1 MRFDALPLHQF
12 VLTDILRRAQG
23 DVVAAC
29 GLGPS
34 EHPFQLIASGSYWRL
49 RAYGGDPTSP
59 SLLVVAA
66 PIKRPYIWD
75 LAPSVSV
82 IRHCLQHGLNVH
94 LLEWVPDSPGAGSRG
109 LDDCATAIAD
119 CLRKLASRG
128 AGDKPFLIGH
138 SLGGTLAAIFAALT
152 PESLAGLVL
161 LCAPLCFRAGESRFR
176 DALVSLASPLP
187 NAERFPGSLLSH
199 MSALASPGTFI
210 WSRLTDAA
218 SSVGDYRAM
227 EIHARVERWALDE
240 VPVPGELMHQMIE
253 LLYRQNGFCRGSLP
267 VCGRRIGP
275 ADLSVPT
282 LAVLT
287 TSDDLAPAASI
298 TPFVDALGTSDARII
313 AYPGETG
320 VALQHLGPLIGRE
333 AHALVWPEIV
343 SWIHSRYRAQARP
356 GAAA

>member
-1 MRFDALPLHQF
+1 MRLDAPPWHQF
-12 VLTDILRRAQG
+12 ALSDILRRAQG
-23 DVVAAC
+23 EVMAAC

-34 EHPFQLIASGSYWRL
+34 EHPFQLMASGSYWRL
-49 RAYGGDPTSP
+49 RAYGGDATSP

-82 IRHCLQHGLNVH
+82 IRHCLHHGLNVH